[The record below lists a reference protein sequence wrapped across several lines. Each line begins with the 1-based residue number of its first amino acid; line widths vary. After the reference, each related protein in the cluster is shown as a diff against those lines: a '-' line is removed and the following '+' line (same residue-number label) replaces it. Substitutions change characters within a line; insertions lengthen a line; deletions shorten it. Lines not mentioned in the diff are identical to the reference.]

1 MEDFTITLEKSCL
14 GDQVLVTASYKY
26 IFYMFQNMAD
36 QDLRELL
43 TEFKNMAE
51 SEHHSFL
58 NTIVNNFSHANTIF
72 GALILFEVRTCC
84 L

>member
-1 MEDFTITLEKSCL
+1 
-14 GDQVLVTASYKY
+14 
-26 IFYMFQNMAD
+26 MAD

-58 NTIVNNFSHANTIF
+58 NTIVNNFSHANTIY
-72 GALILFEVRTCC
+72 GALVLFEVHLSSDVICS
-84 L
+84 